1 MNPDLFLLK
10 ILNLE
15 VANPLLDR
23 FIPLFSDLDL
33 WKPVFLAVGG
43 LILLSRRRSGILIIA
58 GAFLSFLLSEALS
71 SDVLKPLLDR
81 PRPCEVHQW
90 VRLLSSFCPKSPSF
104 TSTHAANSFAVTTY
118 LSFHFPRA
126 RVPLLLVASLVGFS
140 RIYMG
145 VHWPSDVVAGAAL
158 GVGCAFLLH
167 GATKSLMRSIG
178 PCSPERSSRP

>member
-1 MNPDLFLLK
+1 MNPDLLLLRV
-10 ILNLE
+10 LNLE
-15 VANPLLDR
+15 VANPFLDR
-23 FIPLFSDLDL
+23 FLPLFSDLDL
-33 WKPVFLAVGG
+33 WKPVFLVVGG
-43 LILLSRRRSGILIIA
+43 LILLARGRRGVLIIA

-81 PRPCEVHQW
+81 SRPCEVHHW

-126 RVPLLLVASLVGFS
+126 RVPLLVVASLVGFS

-145 VHWPSDVVAGAAL
+145 VHWPSDVLAGAAL
-158 GVGCAFLLH
+158 GMGCAFLLH
-167 GATKSLMRSIG
+167 MATKSLTRSIG
-178 PCSPERSSRP
+178 LCSPERSSRP